1 MKKKERKK
9 RHAAGPGNHLE
20 TIWNAWYVPDHVD
33 VTVEI
38 EVMAHQIPKHFV

>member
-1 MKKKERKK
+1 
-9 RHAAGPGNHLE
+9 LE
-20 TIWNAWYVPDHVD
+20 TIWNACYVPDHVD